1 MSKKKKSIIIT
12 LIVIIICLIGFLA
25 FAVGSKISD
34 KNDHHPDVKIES
46 KAQTKSKKLTNS
58 SNSSNSLADK
68 LDDNDYYVLATIKEI
83 NTNSPDFRID
93 LKTLNQDA
101 QKWTIQGDCFRLG
114 QQNDGKMGIIPNGN
128 GAGDE
133 FISIDKN
140 NVTVAHMGGGKDNAS
155 DHWMNQT
162 FSKKDLVNEYIK
174 SENDVNLL
182 KQTVTNL
189 SKNND
194 AYNSSVAQEKSEES
208 VDTKNLTTDQVENW
222 VFRSVRQEMN
232 SQSDQSHQLT
242 PNDQHAFDYQIS
254 TDDKGRL
261 EINVKQN
268 PNSDYFKKSQM
279 DPNSTYSF
287 GIYRINGKGE
297 LQEMNNDRTKWETVS
312 TSFADPSGN

>member
-68 LDDNDYYVLATIKEI
+68 LDDNDYYVLATIKKI

-114 QQNDGKMGIIPNGN
+114 QQNDGKMGVIPNGN

-133 FISIDKN
+133 FIFIDKN

-155 DHWMNQT
+155 DHWIRP
-162 FSKKDLVNEYIK
+162 LVK
-174 SENDVNLL
+174 
-182 KQTVTNL
+182 
-189 SKNND
+189 
-194 AYNSSVAQEKSEES
+194 
-208 VDTKNLTTDQVENW
+208 
-222 VFRSVRQEMN
+222 
-232 SQSDQSHQLT
+232 
-242 PNDQHAFDYQIS
+242 
-254 TDDKGRL
+254 
-261 EINVKQN
+261 
-268 PNSDYFKKSQM
+268 
-279 DPNSTYSF
+279 
-287 GIYRINGKGE
+287 RI
-297 LQEMNNDRTKWETVS
+297 
-312 TSFADPSGN
+312 